1 MKPPEIHSELT
12 SHGDN
17 GLLPLRPGSSGSLC
31 QDGEPLLHRVI
42 SGLETHHA
50 PCQFNQSGPQPAI
63 SMLCDRTGAGKGPYL
78 LEVWKPTRKHLMSK
92 AELVAAVQKAL
103 GKEAS
108 SAQAERTV
116 DAVIEGIKT
125 GVKKTKSVQLV
136 GFGTFKIATRKAR
149 TGVNPK
155 TGAKIKIKATKTVK
169 FVPGKAFK
177 ELL

>member
-1 MKPPEIHSELT
+1 
-12 SHGDN
+12 
-17 GLLPLRPGSSGSLC
+17 
-31 QDGEPLLHRVI
+31 
-42 SGLETHHA
+42 
-50 PCQFNQSGPQPAI
+50 
-63 SMLCDRTGAGKGPYL
+63 
-78 LEVWKPTRKHLMSK
+78 MSK

-108 SAQAERTV
+108 SAQAERAV
-116 DAVIEGIKT
+116 DAVIQGIKT
-125 GVKKTKSVQLV
+125 GFKKTKSVQLV

-155 TGAKIKIKATKTVK
+155 TGEKIKIKSSKTVK